1 MRNLVF
7 SLTIFCICTIAA
19 SATWGQQTTTA
30 PTGATLTTGNQS
42 VNAAAFRGAHW
53 TDKVTSAAAAVGANG
68 GTIIVPDSIADNGSA
83 TTLQVPS
90 NVTLEFP
97 GNGTFTFCSI
107 SMGKFSKMTASAGAS
122 LIESGTGCSG
132 VQFVGATPTLQD
144 SDHPSLHGIRIGC
157 NRQPSS
163 TGITIGP
170 GASGGTA
177 MYDLEDVEVTGC
189 TAVGILATQM
199 QFSHWRNVHLQQN
212 YVNLK
217 LYGSGA
223 GSSNIFDGL
232 KTDSN
237 GSGVNVI
244 VVNNSNTQDAGGNV
258 FINPQLQNGTVAS
271 MAVIGDAGDYSPNVV
286 IIGSQ
291 PELNSPCPGSV
302 TIDSRTIP
310 CSGALYASSA
320 TVYWFDPNFAD
331 ASASPDI
338 NLVNGASLTLT
349 DPSGYGSQFGQ
360 LIVSDATSFVNLQ
373 GNVTNFGSI
382 QNVTSWPTSISG
394 GRGAIA
400 GSPVSVLNPNVPN
413 FFTGNVLV
421 PAFATTTGTSSNA
434 IAVDPMY
441 GPVNTVTFAA
451 SAGSPSNNYVT
462 VTNLVTSG
470 ATSVTSDYFF
480 SVLAKASVT
489 TSMEVYC
496 HYATGD
502 LGFKYKPITLIGG
515 QWTRVVGYNF
525 NVPSGS
531 ECDLGAFPNDSAGAT
546 VSFTRIEAFAYP
558 STSGTGIAGGVSS
571 PASAMARTMVIHEG
585 AVNPNGVVPTFPIA
599 GTNNSSLVTFDASL
613 ASGSAASFDR
623 FTVQNVCGSGA
634 NPTCRLTFGHPSGTS
649 GFAGY
654 NFPAFSTNWVGGS
667 ISSTSFSLNPGVN
680 ISLSGSSAILGS
692 GTEAA
697 IKDYAIQSSL
707 ANATTTGTT
716 QFKLVKLTGA
726 PSTAVIATIADT
738 HGILGICDSACGTSG
753 APIIAVSGVETC
765 SFDGATTAGDYVQ
778 ISSTTGGDC
787 HDTGATTVPSSGEII
802 GRALTTNSS
811 AGNASL
817 FLILKDQ

>member
-1 MRNLVF
+1 MKTLVL
-7 SLTIFCICTIAA
+7 SLTIFCVCAIAA
-19 SATWGQQTTTA
+19 SRTTGQQATTS
-30 PTGATLTTGNQS
+30 PTSAAVTTGNQS
-42 VNAAAFRGAHW
+42 VNAAAFRGPHW
-53 TDKVTSAAAAVGANG
+53 TDKVTAAATAVGANG

-83 TTLQVPS
+83 TTLNVPS

-122 LIESGTGCSG
+122 LVESGTGCSG

-157 NRQPSS
+157 NKQPSS

-244 VVNNSNTQDAGGNV
+244 VVNNSNTQDASGNV
-258 FINPQLQNGTVAS
+258 FINPQLQNGIVAS
-271 MAVIGDAGDYSPNVV
+271 MAVIGDAGDNTPNVT

-310 CSGALYASSA
+310 CSGALYVSNAQ
-320 TVYWFDPNFAD
+320 VNWLEPNFAD
-331 ASASPDI
+331 ATASPDI
-338 NLVNGASLTLT
+338 NLANSASLTLV
-349 DPSGYGSQFGQ
+349 DPSGFGAQFNQ
-360 LIVSDATSFVNLQ
+360 LVAADSTSVVNVQ
-373 GNVTNFGSI
+373 GNAYNLGTI
-382 QNVTSWPTSISG
+382 QNVTSWPTSITG
-394 GRGAIA
+394 GRGAMY
-400 GSPVSVLNPNVPN
+400 GSPVSYLNPNVPN
-413 FFTGNVLV
+413 SFTGNALV
-421 PAFATTTGTSSNA
+421 PPFTSTTGTSSNTV
-434 IAVDPMY
+434 AVDPSF

-451 SAGSPSNNYVT
+451 SPGSQKNNEVT
-462 VTNLVTSG
+462 FPDAISTP
-470 ATSVTSDYFF
+470 TSVTSDLFA
-480 SVLAKASVT
+480 SILVKASVN
-489 TSMEVYC
+489 TSIQLGGYV
-496 HYATGD
+496 AGSNI
-502 LGFKYKPITLIGG
+502 GFKFASPISLVAG
-515 QWTRVVGYNF
+515 QWIRVVMYNY
-525 NVPSGS
+525 VQKAG
-531 ECDLGAFPNDSAGAT
+531 LGIVLTAYPNDSAGAT
-546 VSFTRIEAFAYP
+546 VSFTRLESLAFP
-558 STSGTGIAGGVSS
+558 AGGSMGSVTSV
-571 PASAMARTMVIHEG
+571 AGAYARTQVIHGG
-585 AVNPNGVVPTFPIA
+585 AINPNGVVPTFPIA

-634 NPTCRLTFGHPSGTS
+634 NPTCQLTFGHPSGTS

-667 ISSTSFSLNPGVN
+667 ISSTNFSLNPGVN

-707 ANATTTGTT
+707 TNASTTGTT

-726 PSTAVIATIADT
+726 PSAAAIAAASDT

-753 APIIAVSGVETC
+753 APIIAVSGVATC
-765 SFDGATTAGDYVQ
+765 AFDGATTAGDYVQ
-778 ISSTTGGDC
+778 ISSTTDGDC
-787 HDTGATTVPSSGEII
+787 HDTGATTVPSAGEII
-802 GRALTTNSS
+802 GRVLATTNS
-811 AGNASL
+811 AGNASV

>member
-1 MRNLVF
+1 MKKIVF
-7 SLTIFCICTIAA
+7 SLTIFCVCAIAA
-19 SATWGQQTTTA
+19 SSTWGQQTTTA
-30 PTGATLTTGNQS
+30 PTGATVTAGNQS

-53 TDKVTSAAAAVGANG
+53 TDKVTSAAAAVGAKG
-68 GTIIVPDSIADNGSA
+68 GTIMVPDSIADNGSA
-83 TTLQVPS
+83 TTLNVPS

-97 GNGTFTFCSI
+97 GNALFTFCNI

-157 NRQPSS
+157 NKQQNS

-189 TAVGILATQM
+189 TAVGILATSM

-258 FINPQLQNGTVAS
+258 FINPMLQNGTVAS
-271 MAVIGDAGDYSPNVV
+271 MAVIGDSGDYPPNVV
-286 IIGSQ
+286 IVGSQ

-310 CSGALYASSA
+310 CSGALYVSNAQ
-320 TVYWFDPNFAD
+320 VNWLEPNFAD
-331 ASASPDI
+331 ATASPDI
-338 NLVNGASLTLT
+338 NLANSASLTLV
-349 DPSGYGSQFGQ
+349 DPSGFGAQFNQ
-360 LIVSDATSFVNLQ
+360 LVAADPTSVVNVQ
-373 GNVTNFGSI
+373 GNAYNFGTI
-382 QNVTSWPTSISG
+382 QNVTSWPSSITG
-394 GRGAIA
+394 GRGAMY
-400 GSPVSVLNPNVPN
+400 GSPVSYLNPNVPN
-413 FFTGNVLV
+413 SFTGNALV
-421 PAFATTTGTSSNA
+421 PPFASTTGTSSNTV
-434 IAVDPMY
+434 AVDSSL

-451 SAGSPSNNYVT
+451 SPGSQTNNEVTFPDAISIPTSVSSDLFASILVKASANTSIQLGGYVSGSNIGFKFASPILLVAGQWIRVAMYNYVQKPG
-462 VTNLVTSG
+462 VG
-470 ATSVTSDYFF
+470 I
-480 SVLAKASVT
+480 VLT
-489 TSMEVYC
+489 
-496 HYATGD
+496 
-502 LGFKYKPITLIGG
+502 
-515 QWTRVVGYNF
+515 
-525 NVPSGS
+525 
-531 ECDLGAFPNDSAGAT
+531 AFPNDSAGAT
-546 VSFTRIEAFAYP
+546 VSFTRLESLAFP
-558 STSGTGIAGGVSS
+558 AGGSMGYVTSV
-571 PASAMARTMVIHEG
+571 AGAYARTQVIHGG
-585 AVNPNGVVPTFPIA
+585 AVNPNGVVPTFPIP
-599 GTNNSSLVTFDASL
+599 GTNNSSLVTFDAAL
-613 ASGSAASFDR
+613 ANGSTTSFDR
-623 FTVQNVCGSGA
+623 FTVQNVCGSGV
-634 NPTCRLTFGHPSGTS
+634 NPNCQLTFGHPSGTS

-654 NFPAFSTNWVGGS
+654 NFPTFSTNWVGGS
-667 ISSTSFSLNPGVN
+667 ISSTAFSLNPGVN
-680 ISLSGSSAILGS
+680 IAMSGSSAILGA

-697 IKDYAIQSSL
+697 IKDYAIQSTL

-716 QFKLVKLTGA
+716 QFKLVKLIGA
-726 PSTAVIATIADT
+726 PSTAVIAATSDT
-738 HGILGICDSACGTSG
+738 HGILGICDMACGTSG

-765 SFDGATTAGDYVQ
+765 AFDGATTAGDYVQ

-802 GRALTTNSS
+802 GRALATSSS
-811 AGNASL
+811 AGNASV